1 MTILE
6 SFRLAL
12 RSLMA
17 NKMRSSLTMLGIII
31 GIFAVIVLISI
42 GRGLE
47 KFVNDQFNAI
57 GSNLLFVFPV
67 TPGTSV
73 AGGRASTRGSQGLS
87 DRDVAAMQDPF
98 RAPDVA
104 AVAPVLSRSGVITY
118 GREEKSTSIQGV
130 TPSYQEVRNIVLV
143 EGSFITPEDIKA
155 ESRVVILGQSVI
167 ESLFRESETPIGETV
182 RINTV
187 PFRVIG
193 LLPETGGGSF
203 GDQDNVVLIPLSM
216 AQRRLFD
223 SRNRQ
228 GKYVVNIV
236 FAQAVSEAR
245 MDAAAL
251 QITQILREEHN
262 IQFREEDDFEVI
274 TQKEILSAAG
284 QVTSAVTLFLG
295 IIAAIS
301 LLVGGI
307 GIMNIMLVSVTERT
321 REIGLRKAVGAKRRD
336 ILIQFLIES
345 MVMAVIGGALGTLLG
360 TVGAKIAELLV
371 ADLITVIGVDI
382 IVLATAVSAAIGVF
396 FGIYPAYRAASLN
409 PIDALR
415 YE

>member
-1 MTILE
+1 
-6 SFRLAL
+6 
-12 RSLMA
+12 
-17 NKMRSSLTMLGIII
+17 
-31 GIFAVIVLISI
+31 
-42 GRGLE
+42 
-47 KFVNDQFNAI
+47 
-57 GSNLLFVFPV
+57 
-67 TPGTSV
+67 
-73 AGGRASTRGSQGLS
+73 
-87 DRDVAAMQDPF
+87 
-98 RAPDVA
+98 
-104 AVAPVLSRSGVITY
+104 
-118 GREEKSTSIQGV
+118 
-130 TPSYQEVRNIVLV
+130 
-143 EGSFITPEDIKA
+143 
-155 ESRVVILGQSVI
+155 
-167 ESLFRESETPIGETV
+167 
-182 RINTV
+182 V

-193 LLPETGGGSF
+193 LLPETGGSSF

-216 AQRRLFD
+216 AQRRLFEA
-223 SRNRQ
+223 RNRQ
-228 GKYVVNIV
+228 GKYVVNII
-236 FAQAVSEAR
+236 FAQAVSEER

-251 QITQILREEHN
+251 QITQVLREEHN
-262 IQFREEDDFEVI
+262 IQFREEDDFQVI
-274 TQKEILSAAG
+274 TQTEILSAAG
-284 QVTSAVTLFLG
+284 QVTGAVTIFLG

-360 TVGAKIAELLV
+360 AVGAKVAELLV
-371 ADLITVIGVDI
+371 ADLITVIGLDI